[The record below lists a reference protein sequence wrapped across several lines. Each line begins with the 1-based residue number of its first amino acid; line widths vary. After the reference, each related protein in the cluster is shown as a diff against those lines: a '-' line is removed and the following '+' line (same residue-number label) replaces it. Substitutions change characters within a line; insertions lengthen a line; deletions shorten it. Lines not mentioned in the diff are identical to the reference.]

1 MKTLLKWAAVS
12 LVLIFFACGSFNA
25 ETENNIK
32 GKLFIIGGGKRP
44 PELVVEL
51 IKASGIDT
59 AGYAM
64 ILPMS
69 SAEPDTAAYY
79 AIRQFREQ
87 QLSGEKLKTFSFP
100 GFSEN
105 TLDSLSNAR
114 LIYIT
119 GGSQVRFMDAIAGTG
134 IEEAVR
140 KAYENGATIA
150 GTSAGAA
157 VMSQLMIT
165 GDEKKYP
172 EYTGDFRTI
181 EADNIIIKPGLGLLQ
196 NSIIDQHFLYRM
208 RMNRLMTVVLEYPEQ
223 TGIGIDESTAIL
235 VQNNK
240 AVVLGLS
247 QVVVLKN
254 PLKNKKVSN
263 GLIGGAAMDL
273 SVYLPG
279 DTFDLDVKK

>member
-1 MKTLLKWAAVS
+1 MTLLNKWVSVS
-12 LVLIFFACGSFNA
+12 LAFIFFACGSFNA
-25 ETENNIK
+25 EVEDNIK

-44 PELVVEL
+44 PELVAQL

-69 SAEPDTAAYY
+69 SVEPDTAAYY
-79 AIRQFREQ
+79 AIKQFSEQ
-87 QLSGEKLKTFSFP
+87 QLSREKFKTFSFP
-100 GFSEN
+100 DFSEIS
-105 TLDSLSNAR
+105 LDSLRNAV

-119 GGSQVRFMDAIAGTG
+119 GGSQVRFMDTIAGTG
-134 IEEAVR
+134 IAEAIK

-165 GDEKKYP
+165 GDEKKHP

-181 EADNIIIKPGLGLLQ
+181 EADNLIIKPGLGLLQ
-196 NSIIDQHFLYRM
+196 KSIIDQHFIYRM

-240 AVVLGLS
+240 VTVLGLS

-254 PLKNKKVSN
+254 PLRNKKVTN
-263 GLIGGAAMDL
+263 GLIGGRAMDL

-279 DTFDLDVKK
+279 DTFDLELK